1 GLEATDD
8 AVRAAG
14 GSDAVIA
21 PADLADPLAV
31 ASLVAAVYER
41 FRRLDF
47 VVSAAAFTSPLTP
60 IAHQRPEDWVTSI
73 AVNLTAPFQLMRNAE
88 PLLRQS
94 GGAALFIT
102 CKEGQVPRP
111 YYGAYAAA
119 KAGMESLVSIY
130 RAENATAGVR
140 IALFDPGP
148 MATKLRAGLYPG
160 EDPANL
166 PHPDARAG
174 DAVAALLGDAAA

>member
-1 GLEATDD
+1 MTDLHGRVALVTGASRGLGAAIAARLASQGAQVVLTARTVGGLEATDD

-14 GSDAVIA
+14 GADAVIA

-111 YYGAYAAA
+111 YYGAYA
-119 KAGMESLVSIY
+119 
-130 RAENATAGVR
+130 
-140 IALFDPGP
+140 
-148 MATKLRAGLYPG
+148 
-160 EDPANL
+160 
-166 PHPDARAG
+166 
-174 DAVAALLGDAAA
+174 